1 MEDDKLGRPII
12 LLLSHMKKFLIIL
25 VMLIAASWQYGQVV
39 KQREVEAGSG
49 CNKEPDKGECEAIEG
64 CKWIPTPKKGIDK
77 GRCEED
83 GQKPRRR
90 PSPSPKPSPSISPS
104 PSPSISPSPSPVPSP
119 LPGTANFAIRKFN
132 DADKDGS
139 WDGNEG
145 STDREWQFQYR
156 LNDGD
161 WHDYITPAGSGW
173 GNTITVDKDTKIEIN
188 EIEQSGW
195 TNTTG
200 LTLIKILEENKVY
213 YFDFGNFRNPDLV
226 EASPPAVV
234 PEAGRGFYLQ
244 PWLIIAG
251 IGVALQIAALLL

>member
-12 LLLSHMKKFLIIL
+12 LLLSLMKKFLIIL

-39 KQREVEAGSG
+39 KQREVEAEEGK
-49 CNKEPDKGECEAIEG
+49 CNAEPRTEEGKQECLSKDECYWSESLRK
-64 CKWIPTPKKGIDK
+64 CMYKS
-77 GRCEED
+77 E
-83 GQKPRRR
+83 KPRRK
-90 PSPSPKPSPSISPS
+90 PSPSPKPSPSVSPS
-104 PSPSISPSPSPVPSP
+104 PSPSPSASPSPVPSP

-145 STDREWQFQYR
+145 STGREWQFQYR

-161 WHDYITPAGSGW
+161 WHDYLTPAGSGW
-173 GNTITVDKDTKIEIN
+173 GSTITVDKDTKIEIN

-226 EASPPAVV
+226 EALPPAVV
-234 PEAGRGFYLQ
+234 PEAGIGFRIQ

-251 IGVALQIAALLL
+251 IGAALQIAALLL